1 MLGENLMERY
11 AYNAGNVTGMIDVVD
26 VEGSRENFIL
36 KFAVRFS
43 FYCIRISLSRIFKQF
58 VSLSSCREQL
68 RLPVR
73 FDTRI
78 ITIEGRP
85 KVYPLVAPSC

>member
-26 VEGSRENFIL
+26 IKGSRGNFIL
-36 KFAVRFS
+36 KFAIRFS
-43 FYCIRISLSRIFKQF
+43 FYCVRISLSRIFKQF
-58 VSLSSCREQL
+58 VSLSSNKKLCL
-68 RLPVR
+68 RVR

-78 ITIEGRP
+78 ITIEETL
-85 KVYPLVAPSC
+85 KVYLLVAPSC